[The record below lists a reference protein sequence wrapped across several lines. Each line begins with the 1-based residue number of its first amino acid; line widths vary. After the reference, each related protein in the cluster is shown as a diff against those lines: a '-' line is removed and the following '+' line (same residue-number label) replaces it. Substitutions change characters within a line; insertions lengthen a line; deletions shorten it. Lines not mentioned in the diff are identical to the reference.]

1 MEKNAVEI
9 LIPYLVE
16 KGFVDFVVLEPQ
28 NDFNKAIVGFDE
40 KQNRL
45 IYSYEKIIDVHTEMF
60 IEKDET
66 DPNDEMSLHVAY
78 DNAVEW
84 VDFNTLRA
92 IPYMG
97 KYRPIIVFNND
108 DNEREEMD
116 L

>member
-66 DPNDEMSLHVAY
+66 DPNVAY

>member
-1 MEKNAVEI
+1 MEISAVET
-9 LIPYLVE
+9 LIPHLVE
-16 KGFVDFVVLEPQ
+16 KGFVDFVALEPQ
-28 NDFNKAIVGFDE
+28 DNFNEAIVGFDE

-45 IYSYEKIIDVHTEMF
+45 IYSYEKIVDVYAEMF
-60 IEKDET
+60 LEEDKT
-66 DPNDEMSLHVAY
+66 HPNDEMALHVAY

-97 KYRPIIVFNND
+97 KYRPIIVYNND
-108 DNEREEMD
+108 GDQEEMY